1 MRIVIGKKD
10 EASLLLEGRRENA
23 QAIIAK
29 KIESP
34 ELVKYIQGE
43 LIDFVTKADPT
54 ENKKYIEWAARR
66 LNPIIRKEV
75 EEPNFYG
82 NNLRELHAKFL
93 ENRKG
98 FESKGVPYTD
108 EMIMRIK
115 GMMRSD
121 RYSAGHKTNEEK
133 YDDVLAEV
141 KLNVWNR
148 ANVIARSLP
157 SYHELAQ
164 RNLIDKNIDKFKEIY
179 EWEHSVFKAQRD
191 LKEREEMKKR
201 EAGAKESTDY
211 IHDDDDIMMVRPN
224 SEDASCYYGRGTK
237 WCISATESRNWY
249 DEYSGKGTAFYFALF
264 KHLPQD
270 DPYKKLALVYTLEDA
285 DSGMP
290 STVFDVADDE
300 HDEDAIREAARLNVL
315 AKGTKK
321 AIGSQLK
328 KMKGESRGQFFKEEF
343 SDIVHQFE
351 QAMQGEYDSPND
363 LDPETE
369 TIPSS
374 FPRQIKLAMNA
385 LGMDLTEDLW
395 AVAVGDDLNE
405 FVSEAVDE
413 QYSQIIGYSADHL
426 RENPGG
432 PSDADFDLL
441 IQQHDFDYVHVDYD
455 YMDETRRYWTGYAS
469 MDITDIDEDLDGA
482 DIDEA
487 ADIMR
492 QLLDDNHVYLDEID
506 GYGNDLSLRFDPDYD
521 ENEGLNGFENF
532 LNRMDDVDKAIRTIL
547 DTEKE
552 TTLDAFKQAG
562 MITGVAV
569 KTLLQYFEDLELTN
583 FESEIEEREV
593 SVFKRMNITVPMPPQ
608 LYLGLTADEPAWG
621 QQNRAKI
628 EKSQALQAYD
638 KMLKDNQTEHSDELI
653 QQIRDV
659 FDRLFEMLE
668 KNLASE
674 LPGLESGKSLDI
686 EHTGLLVPDY
696 NISIYR
702 SAFKTEIGPSGLLI
716 SYFFDVRIEA
726 DEEETS
732 TPENLKLIELF
743 LRRIDSPEML
753 EKIRDRIETI
763 VSNDAVRN
771 IIPQFKEGGDEP
783 EVDPVSGKV
792 LSKGERDAHWELQ
805 QTLDSVMQENKQSI
819 TIKVKKSLLN
829 EATPFGGYPSG
840 LAGQLGP
847 NLGTTI
853 MPHRPDEHQYLGDDT
868 SQSSKAVIHR
878 NGKVLL
884 ILNERGWDLP
894 GGHIRQ
900 AENAVSALVRE
911 VFEETGLTI
920 AERDITSMIMRHRHK
935 TFFCTMLTHDDIVLS
950 DEHSEYGFFTLE
962 EAMALDNLSED
973 YKKAVKACL
982 EDRKGTVEY
991 TGNIKIKIGGHGG
1004 GYIPGGAK

>member
-1 MRIVIGKKD
+1 MRIILRRKD
-10 EASLLLEGRRENA
+10 KHAVLLEGRRENA

-34 ELVKYIQGE
+34 ELIEYIQGE
-43 LIDFVTKADPT
+43 IVDFVTKADPT

-66 LNPIIRKEV
+66 LNPIIRREA
-75 EEPNFYG
+75 EEPTFFG
-82 NNLRELHAKFL
+82 DTLGELYARSL

-98 FESKGVPYTD
+98 FESKGIPYTD
-108 EMIMRIK
+108 EMMTRIK
-115 GMMRSD
+115 AMDRSD
-121 RYSAGHKTNEEK
+121 RYAAGHKTNQEK
-133 YDDVLAEV
+133 YIDAIADI

-191 LKEREEMKKR
+191 LREREEMKKR

-211 IHDDDDIMMVRPN
+211 VHDDDDIMMVRPN

-290 STVFDVADDE
+290 STVFDVPDDE
-300 HDEDAIREAARLNVL
+300 HDETAISEAARLNVL
-315 AKGTKK
+315 AKGTKI

-351 QAMQGEYDSPND
+351 QAVQGEYDSPND

-374 FPRQIKLAMNA
+374 FPRQIKAAMNA

-395 AVAVGDDLNE
+395 TVAVGDDLYE
-405 FVSEAVDE
+405 FVTEAAEE

-432 PSDADFDLL
+432 PSDADFDSL
-441 IQQHDFDYVHVDYD
+441 IQQRDYDYVHVDYD

-487 ADIMR
+487 ADIVR
-492 QLLDDNHVYLDEID
+492 QLMDDNSVYLDEID

-552 TTLDAFKQAG
+552 TTLDAFKEAG
-562 MITGVAV
+562 MISGVAV

-608 LYLGLTADEPAWG
+608 LYQGLTADEPAWG

-628 EKSQALQAYD
+628 EKSPALQAYD
-638 KMLKDNQTEHSDELI
+638 KMLRDNQSEHSDELI

-659 FDRLFEMLE
+659 FDRLFEMLQN
-668 KNLASE
+668 NLASE

-696 NISIYR
+696 NVSIYR

-743 LRRIDSPEML
+743 LRRIDSPKML

-783 EVDPVSGKV
+783 EVDPVSGKI
-792 LSKGERDAHWELQ
+792 LSKGERDRHWELQ
-805 QTLDSVMQENKQSI
+805 QTLDSVMQENKRTLKI
-819 TIKVKKSLLN
+819 RINKKLLKEN
-829 EATPFGGYPSG
+829 LPFGGYSPS
-840 LAGQLGP
+840 LAGNASP
-847 NLGTTI
+847 NRGTAI
-853 MPHRPDEHQYLGDDT
+853 SNHKSDEYQDLGDDT
-868 SQSSKAVIHR
+868 SQSAKAVIHR
-878 NGKVLL
+878 NGEVLL
-884 ILNERGWDLP
+884 IKNFKGWDLP

-900 AENAVSALVRE
+900 SENIISALMRE
-911 VFEETGLTI
+911 IFEETGLSISET
-920 AERDITSMIMRHRHK
+920 DITSMNMRHKHK
-935 TFFCTMLTHDDIVLS
+935 TFFCAMLPNDDITLS
-950 DEHSEYGFFTLE
+950 DEHYEYGFFTLE
-962 EAMALDNLSED
+962 EAMALDNLSKA
-973 YKKAVKACL
+973 YKKV
-982 EDRKGTVEY
+982 
-991 TGNIKIKIGGHGG
+991 IKRCMQKNDDNETKEFGGHAAGG
-1004 GYIPGGAK
+1004 MLPGAPK

>member
-29 KIESP
+29 KIKSP
-34 ELVKYIQGE
+34 ELIEYIQGE
-43 LIDFVTKADPT
+43 IIDFITKADPT

-66 LNPIIRKEV
+66 LSPIIRREV
-75 EEPNFYG
+75 EEPIFFG
-82 NNLRELHAKFL
+82 DNLSDLYARFL

-108 EMIMRIK
+108 EMLARVK

-121 RYSAGHKTNEEK
+121 RFSAGHKTNEEK
-133 YDDVLAEV
+133 YDDAISDI

-191 LKEREEMKKR
+191 LREREEMKRR

-211 IHDDDDIMMVRPN
+211 VFDDDDIMMVRPN

-264 KHLPQD
+264 KHLPQN
-270 DPYKKLALVYTLEDA
+270 DPFKKLALVYTLEDA
-285 DSGMP
+285 EEGMP
-290 STVFDVADDE
+290 SAVFDVADDE
-300 HDEDAIREAARLNVL
+300 LDEDAIREAARLNVL

-351 QAMQGEYDSPND
+351 QALQGEYDSPND

-374 FPRQIKLAMNA
+374 FPRQIKAAMNA

-395 AVAVGDDLNE
+395 AVAVGDDLQE
-405 FVSEAVDE
+405 FVTDAAEE
-413 QYSQIIGYSADHL
+413 QYTEIISYSADHL

-432 PSDADFDLL
+432 PSDADFDSL
-441 IQQHDFDYVHVDYD
+441 IEQHNFDYVHVDYD

-469 MDITDIDEDLDGA
+469 IDITDIDEDLEDA

-487 ADIMR
+487 ADIVR
-492 QLLDDNHVYLDEID
+492 QLMDDNSVYMDEID

-521 ENEGLNGFENF
+521 ENEGLNGFESF

-628 EKSQALQAYD
+628 EKSPALQAYD

-659 FDRLFEMLE
+659 FDRLFEMLQ

-696 NISIYR
+696 NVSIYR

-771 IIPQFKEGGDEP
+771 IIPQFKEDGDEP
-783 EVDPVSGKV
+783 EVDPVSGKI

-805 QTLDSVMQENKQSI
+805 QTLDSVMQENKRSI
-819 TIKVKKSLLN
+819 SLKIKKRLLKEN
-829 EATPFGGYPSG
+829 LPFGGYSPG
-840 LAGQLGP
+840 PAGSVGI
-847 NLGTTI
+847 NRGTTVV
-853 MPHRPDEHQYLGDDT
+853 PYNGDNPQDLGDDT
-868 SQSSKAVIHR
+868 SQSAKAVMYR

-884 ILNERGWDLP
+884 IKNDKGWDLP
-894 GGHIRQ
+894 GGHIQQ
-900 AENAVSALVRE
+900 AETIVSALMRE
-911 VFEETGLTI
+911 IFEETGLSVN
-920 AERDITSMIMRHRHK
+920 EKDITNMNMRDRHK
-935 TFFCTMLTHDDIVLS
+935 TFFCVMLPSDDITLS
-950 DEHSEYGFFTLE
+950 DEHFEYGFFTLE
-962 EAMALDNLSED
+962 EAMQLDNLSKS
-973 YKKAVKACL
+973 YRKAVYSCL
-982 EDRKGTVEY
+982 SEDEDIKHK
-991 TGNIKIKIGGHGG
+991 NIKIKIGGHGAG
-1004 GYIPGGAK
+1004 GMVPAGPK

>member
-34 ELVKYIQGE
+34 ELIEYIQGE
-43 LIDFVTKADPT
+43 IIDFVTKADPT

-66 LNPIIRKEV
+66 LNPIIRREV
-75 EEPNFYG
+75 EEPTFFG
-82 NNLRELHAKFL
+82 ENLRELYARFL

-108 EMIMRIK
+108 EMMARIK
-115 GMMRSD
+115 AMDRSD
-121 RYSAGHKTNEEK
+121 RYAGGHKTNQEK
-133 YDDVLAEV
+133 YIDAIADI

-191 LKEREEMKKR
+191 LREREEMKKR

-270 DPYKKLALVYTLEDA
+270 DSYKKLALVYTLEDA
-285 DSGMP
+285 EEGMP

-300 HDEDAIREAARLNVL
+300 HDEDVIREAARLNVL

-321 AIGSQLK
+321 AIAGQLK

-351 QAMQGEYDSPND
+351 MAMQGEYDSPND

-385 LGMDLTEDLW
+385 LGMNLTEDLW

-413 QYSQIIGYSADHL
+413 QYSQIIGYSSDHL
-426 RENPGG
+426 RENPAG

-441 IQQHDFDYVHVDYD
+441 IQQRDFDYVHVDYD

-469 MDITDIDEDLDGA
+469 MDITDIDEDLDDA

-492 QLLDDNHVYLDEID
+492 QLMDDNHVYPDEID
-506 GYGNDLSLRFDPDYD
+506 GYGNDLSIRFDPDYD

-532 LNRMDDVDKAIRTIL
+532 LNRMDDVDQAIRNIL

-562 MITGVAV
+562 MISGVAV

-593 SVFKRMNITVPMPPQ
+593 SVYKRMNITVPMPPQ
-608 LYLGLTADEPAWG
+608 LYQGLTTDEPAWG

-628 EKSQALQAYD
+628 EKSPALQAYD
-638 KMLKDNQTEHSDELI
+638 EMLKKNQTEHSDELI

-696 NISIYR
+696 NVSIYR

-753 EKIRDRIETI
+753 EKIKDRLETI

-783 EVDPVSGKV
+783 EVDPVSGKI
-792 LSKGERDAHWELQ
+792 LSKGERDRHWELQ

-819 TIKVKKSLLN
+819 KVKVRRRLLN
-829 EATPFGGYPSG
+829 EATPFGGYSPA
-840 LAGQLGP
+840 LAGNAGQNRGATITPHGADEYTDLGAD
-847 NLGTTI
+847 GTKSAKI
-853 MPHRPDEHQYLGDDT
+853 VL
-868 SQSSKAVIHR
+868 HR
-878 NGKVLL
+878 NSHVLL
-884 ILNERGWDLP
+884 LKNLRGWDLP
-894 GGHIRQ
+894 GGHIKES
-900 AENAVSALVRE
+900 ENIMAGLLRE
-911 VFEETGLTI
+911 VFEETGLSLS
-920 AERDITSMIMRHRHK
+920 ESDITSMNMNHTNK
-935 TFFCTMLTHDDIVLS
+935 TFFCGEFSHDDIQLS
-950 DEHSEYGFFTLE
+950 DEHSEFGFFTLE
-962 EAMALDNLSED
+962 EAMELDNLSEI
-973 YKKAVKACL
+973 YKKVIKSCMSESGAL
-982 EDRKGTVEY
+982 ETTTYSGSIKFKINPIKG
-991 TGNIKIKIGGHGG
+991 N
-1004 GYIPGGAK
+1004 